1 MFCHKCG
8 TQIDEGAAFCYKC
21 GTKMVQMDTEPQES
35 GTASVPIEP
44 EKVSAE
50 PLVQE
55 TSTAPDKAVMSAEGT
70 NDYGI
75 DFKTFVDNHVRQAT
89 KFQSAEDLLNS
100 HVPQKFMWIC
110 FGIPAII
117 GFLAGGPLLALL
129 IGLFFGYPAALLTDF
144 MKGSHVNVTG
154 PIEKTDGKIDT
165 DNLIPFLN
173 KQLSYLSPH
182 FHEWGYINYSGFGV
196 RGAVIAHT
204 LNSITASAAKVGTG
218 FGRKQRCFV
227 VIWIEP
233 DGEVPD
239 SNGMK
244 YYFSTAMKFPW
255 PSKYI
260 CMVKTTPI
268 LQATMEYYLKYSGIE
283 GGNGNVL
290 S

>member
-1 MFCHKCG
+1 
-8 TQIDEGAAFCYKC
+8 
-21 GTKMVQMDTEPQES
+21 
-35 GTASVPIEP
+35 
-44 EKVSAE
+44 
-50 PLVQE
+50 
-55 TSTAPDKAVMSAEGT
+55 
-70 NDYGI
+70 
-75 DFKTFVDNHVRQAT
+75 
-89 KFQSAEDLLNS
+89 
-100 HVPQKFMWIC
+100 MWIC
-110 FGIPAII
+110 FGIPAIV

-129 IGLFFGYPAALLTDF
+129 FGLFFGYPAALLTDF
-144 MKGSHVNVTG
+144 MKGSRARG
-154 PIEKTDGKIDT
+154 SIKKISGKIDS
-165 DNLIPFLN
+165 DELIQFLN
-173 KQLSYLSPH
+173 GHLSYLSPY
-182 FHEWGYINYSGFGV
+182 FHEWNYINYSGAGV
-196 RGAVIAHT
+196 QGAVTAHT

-233 DGEVPD
+233 DGEVPG

-268 LQATMEYYLKYSGIE
+268 LQAAMEYYLKYSGIE

>member
-1 MFCHKCG
+1 M
-8 TQIDEGAAFCYKC
+8 
-21 GTKMVQMDTEPQES
+21 
-35 GTASVPIEP
+35 
-44 EKVSAE
+44 
-50 PLVQE
+50 
-55 TSTAPDKAVMSAEGT
+55 
-70 NDYGI
+70 
-75 DFKTFVDNHVRQAT
+75 
-89 KFQSAEDLLNS
+89 
-100 HVPQKFMWIC
+100 PQKFIWIC
-110 FGIPAII
+110 FGVPAVV

-129 IGLFFGYPAALLTDF
+129 FGLFFGYPAALLTDF
-144 MKGSHVNVTG
+144 MKGSRARG
-154 PIEKTDGKIDT
+154 SIKKISGKIDS
-165 DNLIPFLN
+165 DELIQFLN
-173 KQLSYLSPH
+173 GHLSYLSPY
-182 FHEWGYINYSGFGV
+182 FHEWNYINYSGAGV
-196 RGAVIAHT
+196 QSAVTAHT

-218 FGRKQRCFV
+218 FGQKQRCFV

-260 CMVKTTPI
+260 CMVKTTPM